1 MPLLITEFSGRARCI
16 IKVSSAEETWR
27 LLANI
32 IALARARKRAKSR
45 RLSRRPPA
53 VSSSTFEAPFEA
65 FLFSHLSRSSVSR
78 ILLHCVS
85 SLSLV
90 RSPSRLSIYMDSHSS
105 LSFSPPPPSFF
116 LSHLVHC
123 LPLLPLSES
132 LYLPCTLFIRL
143 FMRLLSPSSLNNVL
157 SSLATI
163 IRLSSSPFLCP
174 CLSFSRFLSAKTWQ
188 PSRVEPE

>member
-1 MPLLITEFSGRARCI
+1 M
-16 IKVSSAEETWR
+16 
-27 LLANI
+27 
-32 IALARARKRAKSR
+32 
-45 RLSRRPPA
+45 
-53 VSSSTFEAPFEA
+53 SSSTFEAPFEA

-90 RSPSRLSIYMDSHSS
+90 RSPSRLSIHGFS
-105 LSFSPPPPSFF
+105 LFSLFSLFLSPPPPFF